1 MTGLAPGML
10 NRVGGTG
17 RQWLC
22 VFACATALSCTGT
35 DAETPVSSAHGLGG
49 SSEGMDTNWWTEGDP
64 PDTADTTTGG
74 KAGSTTDDLDD
85 SGPAG
90 PPDLGSCSGPADC
103 VIDNT
108 TCYLPQGVC
117 SGGMCDFEAKAAGSA
132 CDDGDPCTELDAC
145 DGFGFCDGTP
155 KQCVGGECVMG
166 QCTVAEC
173 DEGTADC
180 NDDPADGC
188 ETLLGTNSD
197 CGGCGESCNAGDNA
211 SGSCAGNSCEFSCN
225 AGFGNCD
232 EDWTNGCEIPLGANQ
247 CDAGGLNPNGCWTSH
262 CGNSAD
268 ADAVNFGTWFC
279 YECTTC
285 DVPASGQCR
294 WCDHATGNWFPA
306 DSCAC
311 GSFEGLACGP

>member
-1 MTGLAPGML
+1 
-10 NRVGGTG
+10 
-17 RQWLC
+17 
-22 VFACATALSCTGT
+22 
-35 DAETPVSSAHGLGG
+35 
-49 SSEGMDTNWWTEGDP
+49 MDTNWWTEGDP
-64 PDTADTTTGG
+64 PETSDSTTGG
-74 KAGSTTDDLDD
+74 KAGSTGDAPDD
-85 SGPAG
+85 SGAG
-90 PPDLGSCSGPADC
+90 MPPDLGTCSGPADC
-103 VIDNT
+103 AIDNT

-117 SGGMCDFEAKAAGSA
+117 SGGMCEFEAKAAGSA

-180 NDDPADGC
+180 NDDQADGC

-197 CGGCGESCNAGDNA
+197 CGGCGDTCSAGGNA
-211 SGSCAGNSCEFSCN
+211 SGSCAGSSCEFSCD

-232 EDWTNGCEIPLGANQ
+232 EDWDNGCEIPLGANQ
-247 CDAGGLNPNGCWTSH
+247 CDAAGLNPDGCWTSH
-262 CGNSAD
+262 CGSSND
-268 ADAVNFGTWFC
+268 PDAVNFGTWFC
-279 YECTTC
+279 FDCTTC
-285 DVPASGQCR
+285 NSPAAGQCQ
-294 WCDHATGNWFPA
+294 WCDHDTGTWFPA